1 MAHSRKKSSTHMSSP
16 ADHQGSLEKADIL
29 RREIQGHV
37 SQGLETPRYE
47 MTRQC
52 SLASANRK
60 SRLDFAK
67 TIQGMANAL
76 PPAEKVYVIGADQT
90 ERHFYS
96 VENLHEFDAA
106 NLHQILGKYLEPVPA
121 FESYPLQTDDSVQ
134 FIAIVVG
141 AEQPRPIVAKASVQ
155 DSDGR
160 TQLIRAGDI
169 WIKRNTGLGIATRT
183 DIEMMYDTRTEA
195 EAERRA
201 QQRFAV
207 SRDALEA
214 SFRIHWSPGS
224 QPPTESLVLGPDA
237 DYRAYCEDLFA
248 SNDLQRFFMLL
259 VTLRRCLIEKW
270 HSVNAYDPGAGISN
284 TEFHSRV
291 DDHFTTTF
299 QPALRRLVYLGL
311 LLVEYSQTD
320 LRFQDV
326 AKLLVETFEAAGKLQ
341 GLSIGG
347 LEGPVT
353 RNAVALDV
361 LLGTRVL
368 GTYAVRMQRYD
379 HLSHLLKTLVRR
391 VPGNDLRKKVPFLFW
406 PVRASVSGF
415 DRIEYAWDVIVEPFW
430 QQFFGSKRSFLDAA
444 CTLEFILHFNSYL
457 ATKIPAAEQW
467 LRQYR
472 PDVVFSYWSSSDLW
486 RYPLEPV
493 IPLAEEIYR
502 GIAESPDWPFLLD
515 LSIVHSIFQ
524 IAFPRESTNDD
535 RRARFVQYLNQL
547 EIWRADAASSA
558 SRFPA
563 ETDWGPILGPELDS
577 AQGWGTR

>member
-1 MAHSRKKSSTHMSSP
+1 MSSP

-29 RREIQGHV
+29 RREIQGYV
-37 SQGLETPRYE
+37 SQSLETPRYE

-52 SLASANRK
+52 SLASSNRK
-60 SRLDFAK
+60 SQVDFAK

-90 ERHFYS
+90 EGRFYS

-106 NLHQILGKYLEPVPA
+106 NLHQILGKYLEPIPM
-121 FESYPLQTDDSVQ
+121 FESYPLHTDDGVQ
-134 FIAIVVG
+134 FSAIVVN
-141 AEQPRPIVAKASVQ
+141 AEQLRPIVAKANVQ
-155 DSDGR
+155 ASDGR

-183 DIEMMYDTRTEA
+183 DIEMMYDIRTEA

-270 HSVNAYDPGAGISN
+270 HSLNAYDPRAGTSDAD
-284 TEFHSRV
+284 FHGRV
-291 DDHFTTTF
+291 DDHFKTTF
-299 QPALRRLVYLGL
+299 QPALRRLIYLGL
-311 LLVEYSQTD
+311 LLVEYNQTD
-320 LRFQDV
+320 LGFQNV
-326 AKLLVETFEAAGKLQ
+326 AKLLVETFEASDKLQ
-341 GLSIGG
+341 GLRLGG
-347 LEGPVT
+347 LESPVT

-361 LLGTRVL
+361 LLGARVM

-379 HLSHLLKTLVRR
+379 HLSCLLRTLVSRI
-391 VPGNDLRKKVPFLFW
+391 PGNDLRKKVPFLFW
-406 PVRASVSGF
+406 PVRAIVSGY
-415 DRIEYAWDVIVEPFW
+415 DRLEYTWDVIVEPFW
-430 QQFFGSKRSFLDAA
+430 QQFFGSKGSFLDAA

-457 ATKIPAAEQW
+457 ATEIQAAEQW
-467 LRQYR
+467 LHQYH
-472 PDVVFSYWSSSDLW
+472 PDVVFLYWNSSDLW

-493 IPLAEEIYR
+493 IPLAEEMYR

-515 LSIVHSIFQ
+515 LSIMHTIFQ

-535 RRARFVQYLNQL
+535 RKARFVQYLNQL
-547 EIWRADAASSA
+547 EIWRARAASSA
-558 SRFPA
+558 SRFPT
-563 ETDWGPILGPELDS
+563 ETDWGPILGPALES
-577 AQGWGTR
+577 AQSQGAH